1 MTLTDTGSLLHLED
15 LDSSAFRKEH
25 IESHE
30 LQREH
35 VETPEI
41 KREQVETTEK
51 LQQKSGMSTASITY
65 PTLERELDLD
75 LPSLTQQQLKAEG
88 Y

>member
-1 MTLTDTGSLLHLED
+1 M
-15 LDSSAFRKEH
+15 
-25 IESHE
+25 
-30 LQREH
+30 
-35 VETPEI
+35 
-41 KREQVETTEK
+41 
-51 LQQKSGMSTASITY
+51 QQKSGMSTASITY